1 MFPKVTYDK
10 QEYDMLNYGTGE
22 IDFYDELDDKY
33 GMASEVGIIWL
44 SKPSIKWLLHEL
56 LHIIGW
62 KLNMPPIWHNLIH
75 RTL

>member
-10 QEYDMLNYGTGE
+10 RKYEEFNFQTEE
-22 IDFYDELDDKY
+22 IEFYKELDANY
-33 GMASEVGIIWL
+33 AMASELGIIWL

-62 KLNMPPIWHNLIH
+62 KLFMPPIWHRLIH
-75 RTL
+75 KIL